1 MGDKNWGLNLRVLIW
16 FSLAFCLLSLPLKGK
31 EISRPF
37 SLPDIFSPEKTILDT
52 DGDGLADRLNLTLI
66 LPDSPHPLEVAAAA
80 EIAARLSFESLVPR
94 FDLVRQEREISDWS
108 KIDYFILIGDNF
120 RFWREKLFKAMVP
133 APLNRDQ
140 GMIRVI
146 SLAGRWGLHLRGGS
160 PEALLLTAR
169 AFFHRFPY
177 LWDIYGPETGETYE
191 KVEKAIADFT
201 QSISGRAIQV
211 ALKEILYAW
220 PKIEPPYSSLQRLRY
235 DRGEIREMVIEM
247 GSLPAEES
255 LKIMAAL
262 QSLKED
268 HRRGKRTDLLSFA
281 GCSRLTFIFDQQKE
295 KSISLERVGLPR
307 RLLTPGFRSPSP
319 RGGPSKDF
327 DLLDLFTLRGLY
339 SDSNGDNIPDGLEGL
354 IVIPPDKIIPGL
366 PLLGIRIAMES
377 AGLAF
382 PIFYSAE
389 QIEDTRALQAPIL
402 IGESSLTE
410 ELKKA
415 GKWKPPS
422 LEPGQGKIL
431 LVPQAFP
438 RTSAVVILAADNEGL
453 EKTLRYLSQTFPY
466 LENYGPGETSWKE
479 IRQELED
486 LLKGEKGAAE
496 AFFYSEFEKI
506 FKELKTREIE
516 EIKIELTLPRP
527 NSAFRDD
534 LKTRLNSLFPRARAE
549 VKMDG
554 LRESQVI
561 FEKEKEFPWEG
572 ETALRLLEEK
582 LKELPAG
589 IKELRISL
597 ALSESPEKR
606 KQIKEKIKARFQNA
620 SFPVEV
626 KVLSSYKAGFFWLVE
641 EVAPELKGQNLSRLV
656 IKVAREKD
664 DWTKPKRFYA
674 DPHRWLQELYPV
686 DEILARELSLP
697 LEKIEFELKDDD
709 EPIYE
714 VLAYDSS
721 HRLILTAGFSPLR
734 KKITYW
740 PVLPEWGE
748 VTITPS
754 WLRLE
759 SEGRV
764 LAEVLLPGDLENFW
778 TFYHQEII
786 PALHQHIMK
795 KTGQQ
800 PTSSKQPFFK
810 QLAIELEASEPDFRL
825 NLDEEMISS
834 LEAIHDEIYFDTL
847 DYLRGITEIEMEE
860 RDEVTDTSRL
870 SAPGNVLPIIHPSRE
885 GQPTRV
891 RVKLE
896 DWKATTPAAVISWKE
911 KGHLESS
918 SRRLNFQRLRPKSLR
933 LMALTWDSRSNLLE
947 DGLFEAEMENEKDYL
962 GLLQILDHLPFL
974 EKKGLVA
981 DGLAFPG
988 LRQITLRIKYKDLSR
1003 EIALAVRTKKE
1014 AVLTEKE
1021 KKGTIPT
1028 VPVEIISPE
1037 KCLELV
1043 KGLTGSG
1050 RLRGYIAGRSYEGR
1064 EVPVMEA
1071 LLPAATYF
1079 SLPRLI
1085 TFKPTLFA
1093 SGRQHAN
1100 EVSATT
1106 YLLKLAEKIIKEEAW
1121 RSYLKKVNLILLP
1134 MENPDGAALAYELQ
1148 KLTPHHSLH
1157 AGRYSS
1163 LGVDIGSLVGREN
1176 PILPEARVRREI
1188 QERWRPDI
1196 YLNLHGYPSHEWVQP
1211 FSGYVPYLFRDYW
1224 IPKGWF
1230 AFYRG
1235 FRLPVFEPWTQAS
1248 QELQKFIIE
1257 EMKNLPGFSESSQKF
1272 YERYFRWATRWAP
1285 HAAELE
1291 LYEGVNLYAK
1301 RRSSQETKLTPRSQ
1315 ITYVEETPELMDET
1329 ARDRWLGLLCEQ
1341 GLAYLRAHLKFLST
1355 KESDICR
1362 IEEEI
1367 QERIRLQWLR
1377 RRPVK

>member
-1 MGDKNWGLNLRVLIW
+1 MGDKNRRLNLQVLIC
-16 FSLAFCLLSLPLKGK
+16 FSLAFCLLTLSLKG
-31 EISRPF
+31 EELSRPF
-37 SLPDIFSPEKTILDT
+37 SLPDIFSPGKTILDT

-66 LPDSPHPLEVAAAA
+66 LSDSPQPLELVAAA

-120 RFWREKLFKAMVP
+120 RFWREKPFKAMAP
-133 APLNRDQ
+133 APLDSDQ

-169 AFFHRFPY
+169 AFFNRFPY

-191 KVEKAIADFT
+191 KVEKAIARFSQT
-201 QSISGRAIQV
+201 VSGRPIQAAI
-211 ALKEILYAW
+211 KEIHYAW
-220 PKIEPPYSSLQRLRY
+220 PKIEAPYSSLQRLRY
-235 DRGEIREMVIEM
+235 DRGEIKEMVIEM
-247 GSLPAEES
+247 GSLSAEES
-255 LKIMAAL
+255 LKIMTAL
-262 QSLKED
+262 ESLKED
-268 HRRGKRTDLLSFA
+268 HRRGKRTELLSFA
-281 GCSRLTFIFDQQKE
+281 GCSRLTFVFNQLKE
-295 KSISLERVGLPR
+295 KSISLDRVGSLR

-319 RGGPSKDF
+319 RGGPSRDF

-366 PLLGIRIAMES
+366 PQLGIRISMES

-389 QIEDTRALQAPIL
+389 QIEDTSSLQSPIL

-415 GKWKPPS
+415 GKWKPPF
-422 LEPGQGKIL
+422 LEPGQGKIMV
-431 LVPQAFP
+431 VPQAFP
-438 RTSAVVILAADNEGL
+438 RTSAVIILAADNEGM
-453 EKTLRYLSQTFPY
+453 EKTLGYLSQTFPY
-466 LENYGPGETSWKE
+466 LENYGPGEMSWKE
-479 IRQELED
+479 VRQDLEAF
-486 LLKGEKGAAE
+486 LRGEKGAAE

-527 NSAFRDD
+527 TSAFRDD
-534 LKTRLNSLFPRARAE
+534 LKSRLKSLFPAARAE

-554 LRESQVI
+554 LRESQII

-572 ETALRLLEEK
+572 EQALRLLEEK

-589 IKELRISL
+589 IRELRISL
-597 ALSESPEKR
+597 ALSESPERR
-606 KQIKEKIKARFQNA
+606 KQIKEKIKARLQTA

-641 EVAPELKGQNLSRLV
+641 EVAPRLKGQALGRLV
-656 IKVAREKD
+656 IRVAKEKD
-664 DWTKPKRFYA
+664 DRTKLKRFYV
-674 DPHRWLQELYPV
+674 DPNRWLQELYPV

-697 LEKIEFELKDDD
+697 LEKIEFELKDED
-709 EPIYE
+709 EPLYE

-721 HRLILTAGFSPLR
+721 NRLLLTAGFSPLR

-759 SEGRV
+759 SEGKV
-764 LAEVLLPGDLENFW
+764 LAEVPLASDLENFW

-800 PTSSKQPFFK
+800 PTTSKQPYFK

-860 RDEVTDTSRL
+860 RDEVTDTARL
-870 SAPGNVLPIIHPSRE
+870 SAPGNVFPIIHPSSE

-896 DWKATTPAAVISWKE
+896 DWKAAAPRAVITWKE
-911 KGHLESS
+911 KGHQESS
-918 SRRLNFQRLRPKSLR
+918 SQRLNFERLRPKSLR
-933 LMALTWDSRSNLLE
+933 LMALTWDSLSNLLE
-947 DGLFEAEMENEKDYL
+947 DGLFEVEMEKEKDYL
-962 GLLQILDHLPFL
+962 GLLAILDHLPLL

-981 DGLAFPG
+981 DSLAFPA
-988 LRQITLRIKYKDLSR
+988 LKKITFKVKYRDLSR
-1003 EIALAVRTKKE
+1003 EITLAVKAKKE
-1014 AVLTEKE
+1014 TSLVEKG

-1028 VPVEIISPE
+1028 IPIEIISPE

-1043 KGLTGSG
+1043 KELTGSG
-1050 RLRGYIAGRSYEGR
+1050 LLRGYIAGHSYEGR
-1064 EVPVMEA
+1064 AVPVIEA
-1071 LLPAATYF
+1071 VLPAATYF

-1106 YLLKLAEKIIKEEAW
+1106 YLLKLAEKIIKEEEW
-1121 RSYLKKVNLILLP
+1121 RSYLKKINLILLP
-1134 MENPDGAALAYELQ
+1134 LENPDGAALAYELQ

-1188 QERWRPDI
+1188 QARWRPDI

-1230 AFYRG
+1230 AFYRSL
-1235 FRLPVFEPWTQAS
+1235 RLPVFDPWARAG

-1257 EMKNLPGFSESSQKF
+1257 EMKNLPGFSRSSQKF
-1272 YERYFRWATRWAP
+1272 YERYHRWATRWAP

-1291 LYEGVNLYAK
+1291 LYDGVNLYAK
-1301 RRSSQETKLTPRSQ
+1301 RRSSRETKLTPRSQ
-1315 ITYVEETPELMDET
+1315 ITYIEETPELMDET
-1329 ARDRWLGLLCEQ
+1329 AQGDWLGLLSEQ
-1341 GLAYLRAHLKFLST
+1341 GLAYLRAHLKFLSSR
-1355 KESDICR
+1355 ESDICR
-1362 IEEEI
+1362 IDEEI
-1367 QERIRLQWLR
+1367 QERVRLQWLR